1 MQTSLS
7 FNVTGSGPPLV
18 ILHGLFGSGTNWRRI
33 ADNLKHHWQVFTP
46 DLPNHGKSP
55 WVTNMSYPAQAQA
68 VAQFIQQ
75 HALDRPVL
83 LGHSMGGKTA
93 MTVALTTQIKL
104 RALVVA
110 DIAPVSYQHS
120 HGPLVRTL
128 QQLDLTNLTS
138 RQQADQ
144 ALASDIPDRTL
155 RQFLLQN
162 LELRNNTLHW
172 RLNLDVINTQ
182 IDSLSGFPEVVVPY
196 DGPTLFVY
204 GSRSDYIDATH
215 ASTIKS
221 LFPQSQMHA
230 IANAGHWL
238 QAEQPEAFLSALE
251 DFLSS

>member
-1 MQTSLS
+1 VQISLS
-7 FNVTGSGPPLV
+7 FRVTGSGPPLV

-33 ADNLKHHWQVFTP
+33 ADNLKHHWQVFTL

-55 WVTNMSYPAQAQA
+55 WVSNMSYPAQAQA

-75 HALDRPVL
+75 HALHRPAL

-93 MTVALTTQIKL
+93 MAVALTTQIKL
-104 RALVVA
+104 RALIVA

-144 ALASDIPDRTL
+144 ALAGDIPDRAL

-162 LELRNNTLHW
+162 LGLRNNTLYW

-182 IDSLSGFPEVVVPY
+182 IDSLSGFPNMVVPY
-196 DGPTLFVY
+196 DGPALFVY

-215 ASTIKS
+215 TPTIKS

-230 IANAGHWL
+230 ISNAGHWL
-238 QAEQPEAFLSALE
+238 HVEQPEAFLSAIK